1 MNFSELNNLTT
12 VTLALQALAE
22 VTEAIEQ
29 IKLHLEFPNEQDAEW
44 RKRAEYALKKRGA
57 IKVAI
62 TARLAVLRQK
72 EKERNVALH
81 HSHSDY
87 MVKELIKYVPQVVV
101 GICGARAKIKA
112 ESKNGH

>member
-44 RKRAEYALKKRGA
+44 RKRAEYALKKRGG

-62 TARLAVLRQK
+62 TARLAVLRQQ
-72 EKERNVALH
+72 EKERNLAMHQH
-81 HSHSDY
+81 HNDY
-87 MVKELIKYVPQVVV
+87 MVRELMKYVPDTVVK
-101 GICGARAKIKA
+101 ICNARAKIKA
-112 ESKNGH
+112 EAANGY